1 VFQDTEL
8 CNRNY
13 VCGKVKCL
21 LSAINP
27 NLLLLCLNNF
37 DSLILLKF
45 INQEF
50 VMKNKILY
58 ITFFLLLTS
67 ALFYAQESDS
77 IKIGKLEERIKKLEE
92 KIEQDELDKLLNEAE
107 TIANRKEEKKESKE
121 FTSGQRSLQAINPE
135 ISVLGDM
142 FGQYIANENG
152 FNEELRSGAFF
163 RVMET
168 SFQSNLDPFSLAKF
182 IVELNPEGIEFAEGY
197 MTWTEIFAKVGLTAG
212 KFRQQFGVINRWHV
226 HSLDQFDYP
235 LALNTI
241 LGEDGLNQ
249 IGLSFDWA
257 MPSIISDA
265 NFLTLQITNGQNEQ
279 LFSGDM
285 FSFPSGLLHLKN
297 YWDLSR
303 NTYLELGLTGMIGK
317 NNQRGYDEDGNLILE
332 DSRLT
337 ALGGLDLTVFWEPL
351 NQARYHS
358 FIWRTE
364 LYYANK
370 EQLNDRIKVLGGYSY
385 IDYKFDLQWHIGAR
399 FDYTQPFETN
409 NSEKYSYQ
417 IIPYITWWQSNWVRL
432 RLQYNYLNSSES
444 PTAQN
449 TIRLQIVFAAGPHK
463 HDRY

>member
-1 VFQDTEL
+1 MKNTIIFLTVFL
-8 CNRNY
+8 L
-13 VCGKVKCL
+13 L
-21 LSAINP
+21 LSA
-27 NLLLLCLNNF
+27 LLYSQET
-37 DSLILLKF
+37 DS
-45 INQEF
+45 
-50 VMKNKILY
+50 
-58 ITFFLLLTS
+58 T
-67 ALFYAQESDS
+67 
-77 IKIGKLEERIKKLEE
+77 KIGKLEERIKKLEE
-92 KIEQDELDKLLNEAE
+92 KIEQDELEKLLKEAE
-107 TIANRKEEKKESKE
+107 TVANKQEEKKETKE
-121 FTSGQRSLQAINPE
+121 FKSGQRSLQAINPE

-142 FGQYIANENG
+142 YGQYIANENG
-152 FNEELRSGAFF
+152 FNEELRSGGFF

-182 IVELNPEGIEFAEGY
+182 IIELSPEGIEFAEGY
-197 MTWTEIFAKVGLTAG
+197 MTRTKIFPSVGLTAG
-212 KFRQQFGVINRWHV
+212 KFRQQFGVVNRWHV
-226 HSLDQFDYP
+226 HSIDQFDYP
-235 LALNTI
+235 LALTTI
-241 LGEDGLNQ
+241 LGEEGLNQ
-249 IGLSFDWA
+249 IGLSFDWI

-265 NFLTLQITNGQNEQ
+265 NTLTLQITNGQNEQ

-285 FSFPSGLLHLKN
+285 FSFPAGLLHLKN

-303 NTYLELGLTGMIGK
+303 DTYLELGLTGMLGQ
-317 NNQRGYDEDGNLILE
+317 NNHRGYDEDGNLLLE

-370 EQLNDRIKVLGGYSY
+370 ELVDDRIKAFGGYSY
-385 IDYKFDLQWHIGAR
+385 IEYKFDLQWQIGTR

-409 NSEKYSYQ
+409 NSSKYTWQ
-417 IIPYITWWQSNWVRL
+417 IVPYITWWQSNWVRF
-432 RLQYNYLNSSES
+432 RLQYNYLDGSEV